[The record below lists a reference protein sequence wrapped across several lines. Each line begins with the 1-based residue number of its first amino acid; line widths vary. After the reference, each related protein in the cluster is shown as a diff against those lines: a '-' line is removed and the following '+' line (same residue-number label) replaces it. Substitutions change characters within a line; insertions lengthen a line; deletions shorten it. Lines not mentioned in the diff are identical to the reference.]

1 MYIDDGYKCK
11 ECGKVYHA
19 NKYYL
24 PKYCKKCG
32 SQLVYK
38 KGEWYEREVHV
49 IATPIRLRL
58 TMFGWI
64 EFDPNVKHPIL
75 SKLFKNKENDV
86 DSDDLQD
93 VNYEADCEDD
103 VKMFKQTGCVII
115 DKDIYID
122 GKIVE
127 PLPKQFNSIKLIQN
141 NEKVYL
147 NGYEYLNGVW
157 KRTLKSLLIY
167 LIG

>member
-38 KGEWYEREVHV
+38 KGEWYEREADV
-49 IATPIRLRL
+49 IAVPIRLRL

-64 EFDPNVKHPIL
+64 EFDPNVKHPIIN
-75 SKLFKNKENDV
+75 KLFRKHNNNIEIEN
-86 DSDDLQD
+86 
-93 VNYEADCEDD
+93 
-103 VKMFKQTGCVII
+103 QTIECDGEKTFEHIGCSII
-115 DKDIYID
+115 GKVIYIN
-122 GKIVE
+122 G
-127 PLPKQFNSIKLIQN
+127 
-141 NEKVYL
+141 EKVNQLPGNTDKIYVIQHNKKL
-147 NGYEYLNGVW
+147 YVNGYEYLDGVW

-167 LIG
+167 LIR

>member
-1 MYIDDGYKCK
+1 
-11 ECGKVYHA
+11 
-19 NKYYL
+19 
-24 PKYCKKCG
+24 
-32 SQLVYK
+32 
-38 KGEWYEREVHV
+38 
-49 IATPIRLRL
+49 
-58 TMFGWI
+58 
-64 EFDPNVKHPIL
+64 
-75 SKLFKNKENDV
+75 
-86 DSDDLQD
+86 
-93 VNYEADCEDD
+93 
-103 VKMFKQTGCVII
+103 MFKQTGCVII

-167 LIG
+167 FIG